1 MKNKMYMIL
10 AFVSILFGLVTLKTG
25 GLTLFTAEGRISAG
39 NYVPFVLWFNFTAGF
54 FYTLT
59 GIGIYLE
66 KPWSLLLA
74 KILASSTFI
83 VFIAFGVYVLI
94 GGSYEL
100 KTVGAMTLRTSFW
113 TIISVILSKTIF
125 KKAS

>member
-1 MKNKMYMIL
+1 MKNKMNIIL

-25 GLTLFTAEGRISAG
+25 GLSLFTEQGRILAG
-39 NYVPFVLWFNFTAGF
+39 DYVPFVLWFNFTAGF
-54 FYTLT
+54 FYIIT
-59 GIGIYLE
+59 GFGIYLK

-74 KILASSTFI
+74 KILASATLF
-83 VFIAFGVYVLI
+83 VFIAFGVHILI
-94 GGSYEL
+94 GGPYMI

-113 TIISVILSKTIF
+113 TIISVVLSKTIF